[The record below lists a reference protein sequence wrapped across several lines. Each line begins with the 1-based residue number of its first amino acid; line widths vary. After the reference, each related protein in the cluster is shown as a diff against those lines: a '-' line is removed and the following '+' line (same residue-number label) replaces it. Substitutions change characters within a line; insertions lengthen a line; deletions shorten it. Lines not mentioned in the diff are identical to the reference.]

1 MCEKQLIDFFVFDFI
16 TNQDQ
21 SQEMC
26 NSIICADPFSLTY
39 VPNQYKTKQMYDKK
53 DKNILYFNEDS
64 VNVVF
69 SCNEMG
75 IVNIDLNIINLDNKF
90 E

>member
-39 VPNQYKTKQMYDKK
+39 VPNQYKTKQMYDKAVDDCLAPLK
-53 DKNILYFNEDS
+53 LISD
-64 VNVVF
+64 
-69 SCNEMG
+69 
-75 IVNIDLNIINLDNKF
+75 
-90 E
+90 